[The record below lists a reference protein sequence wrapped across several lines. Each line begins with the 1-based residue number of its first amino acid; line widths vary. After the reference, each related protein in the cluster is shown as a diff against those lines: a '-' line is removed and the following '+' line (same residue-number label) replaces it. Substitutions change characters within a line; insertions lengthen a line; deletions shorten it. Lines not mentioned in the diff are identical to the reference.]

1 MTSQQPGMFRR
12 VMNAITNKSHFS
24 QMNEAFLTGG
34 DMLSGDGEMMKYSA
48 YFACVRVLAETYASV
63 TINEF
68 KRVGDDDRQKTNDTG
83 LLDVLKTT
91 PNTYQNSY
99 NFHEMSSV
107 QLNTEGNFYALKD
120 QSNNRI
126 DALRPVLGVV
136 QKLEDGIITYI
147 TGDQTYTRKDMFHI
161 VGFSP
166 DGIQGYTPLEYFG
179 GIVNVGLTYQEFS
192 KRFYKNGMFPS
203 GVFEHDNFLK
213 EEAFLRLQKDLQKQY
228 AGLVNAGKAMLLEDG
243 LKFKA
248 VTIKPVD
255 AQLLESKKF
264 QIEDICRV
272 FRVPLHMVQNL
283 DSATYNNIEHLALS
297 FIMYTMLPHFRRSE
311 MTINTQLL
319 TKKQRDQGYY
329 FEFNI
334 ASLLRGDTKSMAE
347 SFAMGRQWG
356 WLSVN
361 DIRRLLNMNS
371 IPNGNI
377 YLEPM
382 NMGEAGK
389 VAPATASE
397 TRKMVSELKELIK
410 EGRGE

>member
-1 MTSQQPGMFRR
+1 MINQPGMFRR

-24 QMNEAFLTGG
+24 QYTEAFLTGG
-34 DMLSGDGEMMKYSA
+34 DMTSGDGEMMKYSA

-68 KRVGDDDRQKTNDTG
+68 KRVGDNDRQKTNDTG
-83 LLDVLKTT
+83 LLDLLKNV
-91 PNTYQNSY
+91 PNNYMNAY

-107 QLNTEGNFYALKD
+107 QLNTEGNFYALKEK
-120 QSNNRI
+120 QGERI
-126 DALRPVLGVV
+126 VALKPVFGVAHDI
-136 QKLEDGIITYI
+136 KDGVLTYR
-147 TGDQTYTRKDMFHI
+147 TSEATYTRDDMYHL

-166 DGIQGYTPLEYFG
+166 DGVRGYTPLEYFG

-192 KRFYKNGMFPS
+192 KRFYKNGAFPS
-203 GVFEHDNFLK
+203 GVFEHEKFLN
-213 EEAFLRLQKDLQKQY
+213 EEAYNRLKKDLQKQY
-228 AGLVNAGKAMLLEDG
+228 TGLMNAGRPMLLEDN
-243 LKFKA
+243 LKYKA
-248 VTIKPVD
+248 ITIKPVD

-297 FIMYTMLPHFRRSE
+297 FIMYTMLPSFRRSE

-319 TKKQRDQGYY
+319 TKKQRDDGYY
-329 FEFNI
+329 FEFNM

-356 WLSVN
+356 WYSVN
-361 DIRRLLNMNS
+361 DIRRLLNLNS
-371 IPNGNI
+371 IENGDI

-382 NMGEAGK
+382 NMGEAGE
-389 VAPATASE
+389 VDTGATA
-397 TRKMVSELKELIK
+397 KMVRELQELIK
-410 EGRGE
+410 KSKGG